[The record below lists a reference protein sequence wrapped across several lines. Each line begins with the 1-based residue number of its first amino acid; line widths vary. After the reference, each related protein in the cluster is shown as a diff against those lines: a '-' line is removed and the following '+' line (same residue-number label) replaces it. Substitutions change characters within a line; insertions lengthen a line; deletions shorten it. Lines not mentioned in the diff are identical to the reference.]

1 MTARM
6 DGRPSGAIFG
16 TFIVNI
22 YLLLYAYRYYNV
34 CDNTYHIIIQR
45 LYFVSQLYNRR
56 LQVEPTGLDS
66 V

>member
-6 DGRPSGAIFG
+6 DGGPSGAIFG

-22 YLLLYAYRYYNV
+22 YLLLYANRYYHG

-45 LYFVSQLYNRR
+45 LYFVSQLYNLR